1 MKQIIKGLKNTQRV
15 RVIVNGVGFS
25 GMIKDITNMC
35 FTSQRVAVVTALEQ
49 IAKEGITGFGSTMSF
64 YDQKLRVE
72 RIDFQ
77 VDLL

>member
-25 GMIKDITNMC
+25 GQIKDITNMC
-35 FTSQRVAVVTALEQ
+35 FTSQRVAVITALEQ
-49 IAKEGITGFGSTMSF
+49 IAKEKITGFGSQMSF
-64 YDQKLRVE
+64 YDHKMQVE
-72 RIDFQ
+72 RISFQ

>member
-49 IAKEGITGFGSTMSF
+49 IAKEGITGFGSTMRF

>member
-1 MKQIIKGLKNTQRV
+1 MKQIVKGLKNTQRV

-35 FTSQRVAVVTALEQ
+35 FTSQRVAVVAALEQ
-49 IAKEGITGFGSTMSF
+49 IAREGIRGFGSTMSF

-72 RIDFQ
+72 RISFQ